1 MHSVKTTTYDQSN
14 NMQWYLHIFKV
25 QKVQSPAKRFKELFS
40 LSESLSMKWNH
51 CFWGLTMFVY
61 NFGVGSLEQSVK
73 LGWLVIWFP
82 WQFPS
87 LNTNFSKP
95 TTKKQCFFSVFIV
108 WAVFQLQWQKKT
120 YLKHRPLFCLQIFK
134 FSNFVAT
141 SKAHIWLAVCEF
153 LWLLTNQNVWF
164 VTFFALN

>member
-1 MHSVKTTTYDQSN
+1 
-14 NMQWYLHIFKV
+14 
-25 QKVQSPAKRFKELFS
+25 
-40 LSESLSMKWNH
+40 
-51 CFWGLTMFVY
+51 MFVF

-73 LGWLVIWFP
+73 LGWLVILFP

-153 LWLLTNQNVWF
+153 FDYWPIRMSDLLLYWINPLPHWITWKLHLSLTNQNWVIFPCILLKCKAWTSVSSILHF
-164 VTFFALN
+164 MQE